1 MSLRPHFPR
10 DPRGTRPV
18 ARPRSRS
25 RPAATPARVEF
36 RVAPDYSQLM
46 TLRALAE
53 ATGLQAG
60 LNTAETIDLGLAV
73 DEAATALMADPAPG
87 SAVRCEVAVDARRVT
102 VRISG
107 VTRAESP
114 FGPGHFGW
122 HILCSL
128 TDRAAVDQAPF
139 DPRSGG
145 YPTVVDFGHQRQRL
159 LRAVR

>member
-1 MSLRPHFPR
+1 MSMRPHFPR
-10 DPRGTRPV
+10 GHRGTRP
-18 ARPRSRS
+18 AARPRPRSR
-25 RPAATPARVEF
+25 PTATPARVEL
-36 RVAPDYSQLM
+36 RVAPDLSQLM

-60 LNTAETIDLGLAV
+60 LNTAEIVDLGLAI

-87 SAVRCEVAVDARRVT
+87 SAVRCEIAVDARRVT

-107 VTRAESP
+107 VSRAEAP
-114 FGPGHFGW
+114 LHPDHFGW

-128 TDRAAVDQAPF
+128 TDRAATDQEPF
-139 DPRSGG
+139 DPRRGG
-145 YPTVVDFGHQRQRL
+145 YPTVVDFSHPRQRL

>member
-10 DPRGTRPV
+10 DPRGTRP
-18 ARPRSRS
+18 AARPRPRSR
-25 RPAATPARVEF
+25 PPATPARVEL
-36 RVAPDYSQLM
+36 RVAPDLSQLM

-53 ATGLQAG
+53 AAGLQAG

-73 DEAATALMADPAPG
+73 DEVATALMADPAPG
-87 SAVRCEVAVDARRVT
+87 STVCCVLAVDARRIT

-114 FGPGHFGW
+114 LDPGHFGW

-139 DPRSGG
+139 DPHRGG
-145 YPTVVDFGHQRQRL
+145 YPTVVDFGQQRQRL